1 LRNIHFSVLLF
12 YMSVTRFN
20 FYCQAAKKT
29 LAVST
34 LISLVCISNAQ
45 TQTIRFETHSNLQSV
60 TTNGTSAWSGT
71 FPFSV
76 VGVLL
81 TDPDEMLDSTPNF
94 LPYNDGENLGKMGGE
109 WQVVIQA
116 VLPGDRGG
124 TVCWMGQNYGNL
136 PWIRNSDKSYQND
149 AWLSEINRV
158 NHDPAT
164 GHAFRKGDLVMVTA
178 NRSLFYGG
186 KRNINEAHDISPD
199 ADFTVTLVQSN
210 FGLPEPEVI
219 SLASVVRPDDGNPDT
234 KEDIFDPT
242 RRSGGEYYQ
251 GMRVRITGIQLVT
264 TDGWDPNKP
273 WEQRKCTVT
282 DGEGRF
288 FTLRHPRYS
297 LGPAP
302 TGKFDAIGVFNQ
314 ESGSGS
320 DGTFGY
326 ELFVQQIEPAT
337 EPSLTIQKKV
347 FVTWQGNFSNYR
359 VVSSRTVD
367 GTQWEPVTN
376 AVIQLNGIN
385 ALLLDPIDEAKF
397 FKLERYK

>member
-1 LRNIHFSVLLF
+1 
-12 YMSVTRFN
+12 MSVTRYN
-20 FYCQAAKKT
+20 SYCQAAQKA
-29 LAVST
+29 LA
-34 LISLVCISNAQ
+34 ISMVIGLFAGFASQAQ
-45 TQTIRFETHSNLQSV
+45 IRFETHSNLQAV
-60 TTNGTSAWSGT
+60 TTNGTSAWQGT
-71 FPFSV
+71 LPFSI

-109 WQVVIQA
+109 WQIVIQSA
-116 VLPGDRGG
+116 LPGDRGG

-136 PWIRNSDKSYQND
+136 AWIRNSDMSYQND
-149 AWLSEINRV
+149 AWISEINRL

-164 GHAFRKGDLVMVTA
+164 GHTFKKGDLVMITA

-199 ADFTVTLVQSN
+199 ANFTITLVQSN

-219 SLASVVRPDDGNPDT
+219 SLSSVVRPDDGDPNT

-264 TDGWDPNKP
+264 TDGWDPAKP
-273 WEQRKCTVT
+273 WNQRKCTVT
-282 DGEGRF
+282 DGEGRY
-288 FTLRHPRYS
+288 FTIRHPRYS

-320 DGTFGY
+320 NGTFGY

-337 EPSLTIQKKV
+337 EPSLTIHKKILI
-347 FVTWQGNFSNYR
+347 TWQGNFANYR
-359 VVSSRTVD
+359 VISSRTAE

-376 AVIQLNGIN
+376 AVIQVNGWN
-385 ALLLDPIDEAKF
+385 ALLLDPVDETKF